1 MYRIKIK
8 KKFIEFDQAVIK
20 LNLKRID
27 ANKTNDLIE
36 SDWWCLSRYSKKN
49 WSQKLC
55 KTFDARNASYQ
66 NDI

>member
-36 SDWWCLSRYSKKN
+36 SDW
-49 WSQKLC
+49 
-55 KTFDARNASYQ
+55 
-66 NDI
+66 